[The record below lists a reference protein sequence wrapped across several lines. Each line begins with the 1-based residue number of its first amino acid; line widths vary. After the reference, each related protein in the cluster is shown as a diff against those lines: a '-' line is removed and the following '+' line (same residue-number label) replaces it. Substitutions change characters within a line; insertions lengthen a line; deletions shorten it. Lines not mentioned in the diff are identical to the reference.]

1 MKKGLYL
8 FVVLTTIVCCLCA
21 CATQNVPAA
30 TTTDKAGAET
40 SAGAV
45 SEQSKPSAAA
55 SEPEYVLKF
64 GYGEAAD
71 PKTSLEHVA
80 ATHFKEYIERESNG
94 RISVQLYPGGTLGD
108 SEALIQQVQIGSVQG
123 CPTADAKLA
132 TMFPPIQCL
141 SIPYLFDN
149 REVAFKV
156 LDGPIGQEIKDGVLA
171 ATGMRILTIGENGGF
186 RCFSN
191 NTREIHSPADMK
203 GLKFRV
209 MQSPI
214 MLNMVENLGATPV
227 AITFNEM
234 YTAIQTNVIQG
245 QENPPSVVRAF
256 NLDEIQPYYTLDRH
270 TYSISFFVINN
281 GWFEALPSDLQQVVL
296 DASASTQKTHRET
309 SAKWEGEAVNDLKE
323 RGMKVYEPTPE
334 EIELFR
340 EATQQPAINYLK
352 ENVGEE
358 WVNKII
364 NAVDSARTELGLK

>member
-55 SEPEYVLKF
+55 AEPEYVLKF

-191 NTREIHSPADMK
+191 NTREIHSPADSETPARESTSVRTRQRMLVNLTSSYIQNSIALAAILTHFGK
-203 GLKFRV
+203 RLNTELDTDTLAVLNRLRPIDNQGTWLET
-209 MQSPI
+209 MQH
-214 MLNMVENLGATPV
+214 MLHLEQP
-227 AITFNEM
+227 
-234 YTAIQTNVIQG
+234 
-245 QENPPSVVRAF
+245 
-256 NLDEIQPYYTLDRH
+256 DE
-270 TYSISFFVINN
+270 
-281 GWFEALPSDLQQVVL
+281 
-296 DASASTQKTHRET
+296 TQKTG
-309 SAKWEGEAVNDLKE
+309 S
-323 RGMKVYEPTPE
+323 
-334 EIELFR
+334 
-340 EATQQPAINYLK
+340 
-352 ENVGEE
+352 
-358 WVNKII
+358 
-364 NAVDSARTELGLK
+364 